1 MKKSWP
7 AWFCNMATPWLWR
20 LPFLSRTGAWSAW
33 RTSRLRATS
42 RSWIHCRPPRPTRY
56 RKPSSPISPSVRQ
69 ILSTCVT
76 AKKEQPR
83 KTYDGVAVAVPVT
96 VPYVR
101 YSIRAAHWWLA
112 RAFSELLKTSG
123 LKKDEV
129 DGLTVSSFTLAPD
142 TAIGLTQH
150 LGLSPRWLDHI
161 PLGGAS
167 GVVALR
173 RAARAV
179 QAGDAD
185 VVACIAGDTNHV
197 DSFRLTLANFSQF
210 ARDAVYP
217 YGAGGP
223 NASFAFL
230 TSYYMQK
237 HGATR
242 EDFGKLC
249 VAQRANALKYPAALF
264 KKPLSLQEY
273 LAARPIA
280 EPLHL
285 FDCVMPCAGAEA
297 FLVLSEVRAKSLK
310 LPFARLKG
318 TIERHNAFASD
329 PVQMRAGWALDRED
343 LYRQAGAGPQDMD
356 FVQTYDD
363 YPVISVMQFEDLGFC
378 GKGEGPAFVRKHS
391 FTWDGSFPLN
401 TSGGQ
406 LSVGQ
411 AGAAGGFL
419 GMVEAIRQLT
429 GEASGRQV
437 KKAKLGLVS
446 GFGMINYDRG
456 LGSGAAILG
465 TSKA

>member
-1 MKKSWP
+1 ML
-7 AWFCNMATPWLWR
+7 AA
-20 LPFLSRTGAWSAW
+20 
-33 RTSRLRATS
+33 
-42 RSWIHCRPPRPTRY
+42 
-56 RKPSSPISPSVRQ
+56 
-69 ILSTCVT
+69 
-76 AKKEQPR
+76 
-83 KTYDGVAVAVPVT
+83 PVT

-112 RAFSELLKTSG
+112 RTFSALLEAAR
-123 LKKDEV
+123 LRKDEI

-150 LGLSPRWLDHI
+150 LGVSPRWLDHI

-185 VVACIAGDTNHV
+185 IVACIGGDTNHV

-230 TSYYMQK
+230 TAHYMQR

-249 VAQRANALKYPAALF
+249 VAQRANALKYPHALF
-264 KKPLSLQEY
+264 KKPLSMEDY

-285 FDCVMPCAGAEA
+285 FDCVMPCAGAEG
-297 FLVLSEVRAKSLK
+297 FLVLAEDRARSLGLPCVRLQ
-310 LPFARLKG
+310 G

-329 PVQMRAGWALDRED
+329 PVQMRAGWALDRDD
-343 LYRQAGAGPQDMD
+343 LYAQAGCKPGDID

-363 YPVISVMQFEDLGFC
+363 YPVISLMQLEDLGFC
-378 GKGEGPAFVRKHS
+378 EKGEGPAFVRKHS
-391 FTWDGSFPLN
+391 FTHDGSFPLN

-411 AGAAGGFL
+411 AGAGGGFL
-419 GMVEAIRQLT
+419 GMVEAIRQL
-429 GEASGRQV
+429 SGHAGARAV
-437 KKAKLGLVS
+437 KDAKLGLVS

-456 LGSGAAILG
+456 LGSGAAILAA
-465 TSKA
+465 SQA

>member
-1 MKKSWP
+1 M
-7 AWFCNMATPWLWR
+7 
-20 LPFLSRTGAWSAW
+20 
-33 RTSRLRATS
+33 
-42 RSWIHCRPPRPTRY
+42 
-56 RKPSSPISPSVRQ
+56 
-69 ILSTCVT
+69 
-76 AKKEQPR
+76 
-83 KTYDGVAVAVPVT
+83 T

-112 RAFSELLKTSG
+112 RAFSALLEKSG
-123 LKKDEV
+123 LRKEDV
-129 DGLTVSSFTLAPD
+129 DGLAVSSFTLAPD

-185 VVACIAGDTNHV
+185 IVACIGADTNHV

-230 TSYYMQK
+230 TAHYMRL

-249 VAQRANALKYPAALF
+249 VAQRANALKFPHALF
-264 KKPLSLQEY
+264 KKPLSMEEY

-285 FDCVMPCAGAEA
+285 FDCVMPCAGADA
-297 FLVLSEVRAKSLK
+297 FLVMSEERARSLG
-310 LPFARLKG
+310 LRYARLRA
-318 TIERHNAFASD
+318 TIERHNAFATD
-329 PVQMRAGWALDRED
+329 PIQMRAGWALDRDE
-343 LYRQAGAGPQDMD
+343 LYAQAGVEPKEVD

-363 YPVISVMQFEDLGFC
+363 YPVISLMQLEDLGFC

-391 FTWDGSFPLN
+391 FTYDGSFPLN

-419 GMVEAIRQLT
+419 GMVEGIRQLT
-429 GEASGRQV
+429 GEAGERSV
-437 KKAKLGLVS
+437 KDAKLGLVS

-456 LGSGAAILG
+456 LGSGAAILAAA
-465 TSKA
+465 KA

>member
-1 MKKSWP
+1 M
-7 AWFCNMATPWLWR
+7 
-20 LPFLSRTGAWSAW
+20 
-33 RTSRLRATS
+33 
-42 RSWIHCRPPRPTRY
+42 
-56 RKPSSPISPSVRQ
+56 RQ
-69 ILSTCVT
+69 GYAGIAL
-76 AKKEQPR
+76 A
-83 KTYDGVAVAVPVT
+83 APVT

-112 RAFSELLKTSG
+112 TALSRILKASG
-123 LKKDEV
+123 LKKDQV
-129 DGLTVSSFTLAPD
+129 DGLTISSFTLAPD

-150 LGLSPRWLDHI
+150 LGLAPRWLDHI

-179 QAGDAD
+179 QSGDAE
-185 VVACIAGDTNHV
+185 VVACLAGDTNHV

-230 TSYYMQK
+230 TQYYMRA
-237 HGATR
+237 HGARR

-249 VAQRANALKYPAALF
+249 VDQRANALRFPFALF
-264 KKPLSLQEY
+264 KKPLTLDEY

-285 FDCVMPCAGAEA
+285 FDCVMPCAGAEG
-297 FLVLSEVRAKSLK
+297 FLVLSIERAKTLQ
-310 LPFARLKG
+310 LPYARLLG

-329 PVQMRAGWALDRED
+329 PVQMRAGWALDRDE
-343 LYRQAGAGPQDMD
+343 LYAQAGVGPAELD
-356 FVQTYDD
+356 FVETYDD
-363 YPVISVMQFEDLGFC
+363 YPVISLMQLEDLGFC
-378 GKGEGPAFVRKHS
+378 GKGQGADFVRRHR
-391 FTWDGSFPLN
+391 FTCDGSFPLN

-419 GMVEAIRQLT
+419 GLVEAIRQLT
-429 GEASGRQV
+429 GEAGARQV
-437 KKAKLGLVS
+437 KDAKLGLVS
-446 GFGMINYDRG
+446 GFGMINFDRG
-456 LGSGAAILG
+456 LGSGAAVLA
-465 TSKA
+465 SS

>member
-1 MKKSWP
+1 M
-7 AWFCNMATPWLWR
+7 
-20 LPFLSRTGAWSAW
+20 G
-33 RTSRLRATS
+33 TSRRVAHPSRRGLRPLLRVRSGREPMSSQS
-42 RSWIHCRPPRPTRY
+42 R
-56 RKPSSPISPSVRQ
+56 RQ
-69 ILSTCVT
+69 
-76 AKKEQPR
+76 P
-83 KTYDGVAVAVPVT
+83 YDGIVIAAPVT
-96 VPYVR
+96 IPYRR
-101 YSIRAAHWWLA
+101 YSTNTAHWWVG
-112 RAFSELLKTSG
+112 RAVREVVQRAG
-123 LKKDEV
+123 LRSTDI
-129 DGLTVSSFTLAPD
+129 DGLSLSSFTVGPD

-150 LGLSPRWLDHI
+150 LGLSPRWLDHV

-179 QAGDAD
+179 QSGDAEI
-185 VVACIAGDTNHV
+185 VACLAGDTNHV

-230 TSYYMQK
+230 TGYYMRAY
-237 HGATR
+237 GAKP

-249 VAQRANALKYPAALF
+249 VAQRANALRFPHALF
-264 KKPLSLQEY
+264 RKPLSMEEY
-273 LAARPIA
+273 LSARPIA
-280 EPLHL
+280 DPLRL
-285 FDCVMPCAGAEA
+285 FDCVMPCAGADA
-297 FLVLSEVRAKSLK
+297 FLVMSEDRARSLRLPHAK
-310 LPFARLKG
+310 LLG
-318 TIERHNAFASD
+318 TIERHNAFTAD
-329 PVQMRAGWALDRED
+329 PVQMRAGWALDRDD
-343 LYRQAGAGPQDMD
+343 LYRQAGCAPQDMD

-363 YPVISVMQFEDLGFC
+363 YPVISLMQLEDLGFC
-378 GKGEGPAFVRKHS
+378 DKGEGPAFVRKHG

-429 GEASGRQV
+429 GEAKGRQV
-437 KKAKLGLVS
+437 KQAKLGLVS

>member
-1 MKKSWP
+1 
-7 AWFCNMATPWLWR
+7 
-20 LPFLSRTGAWSAW
+20 
-33 RTSRLRATS
+33 
-42 RSWIHCRPPRPTRY
+42 
-56 RKPSSPISPSVRQ
+56 
-69 ILSTCVT
+69 
-76 AKKEQPR
+76 
-83 KTYDGVAVAVPVT
+83 VT

-112 RAFSELLKTSG
+112 RAFKEILDSSNLSKE
-123 LKKDEV
+123 EV

-179 QAGDAD
+179 QAGDAEI
-185 VVACIAGDTNHV
+185 VACIGGDTNHV

-230 TSYYMQK
+230 TAYYMQR
-237 HGATR
+237 HGAKR

-249 VAQRANALKYPAALF
+249 VAQRANALKYAHALF
-264 KKPLSLQEY
+264 KKPLGMEEY

-285 FDCVMPCAGAEA
+285 FDCVMPCAGAEG
-297 FLVLSEVRAKSLK
+297 FLVLTEERARSLR
-310 LPFARLKG
+310 LPHVHLKA

-329 PVQMRAGWALDRED
+329 PVQMRAGWALDRDE
-343 LYRQAGAGPQDMD
+343 LYAQAGVEPKDMD
-356 FVQTYDD
+356 FVETYDD
-363 YPVISVMQFEDLGFC
+363 YPVISLMQLEDLGFC
-378 GKGEGPAFVRKHS
+378 EKGEGPAFVRRHT
-391 FTWDGSFPLN
+391 FTHDGSFPLN

-411 AGAAGGFL
+411 AGAGGGFL
-419 GMVEAIRQLT
+419 GIVEAIRQLT
-429 GEASGRQV
+429 GQAGERAV
-437 KKAKLGLVS
+437 KKNAKREPHFGLVS

-456 LGSGAAILG
+456 LGSGAAILAAA
-465 TSKA
+465 KA

>member
-1 MKKSWP
+1 M
-7 AWFCNMATPWLWR
+7 
-20 LPFLSRTGAWSAW
+20 SR
-33 RTSRLRATS
+33 
-42 RSWIHCRPPRPTRY
+42 
-56 RKPSSPISPSVRQ
+56 KN
-69 ILSTCVT
+69 
-76 AKKEQPR
+76 
-83 KTYDGVAVAVPVT
+83 YDGVAVAVPVT

-112 RAFSELLKTSG
+112 KALAGLLEESG
-123 LKKDEV
+123 LKKEEL
-129 DGLTVSSFTLAPD
+129 DGLAVSSFTLAPD

-150 LGLSPRWLDHI
+150 LGLSPRWLDHV
-161 PLGGAS
+161 PFGGAS
-167 GVVALR
+167 GVVMLR

-179 QAGDAD
+179 QAGDAE
-185 VVACIAGDTNHV
+185 VVACIAADTNHV

-230 TSYYMQK
+230 TAFYMREF
-237 HGATR
+237 GAAR

-249 VAQRANALKYPAALF
+249 VAQRANALQFPHALF
-264 KKPLSLQEY
+264 KKPLTLEQY

-297 FLVLSEVRAKSLK
+297 FLVMAEDRAKRLA

-329 PVQMRAGWALDRED
+329 PVQLRAGWALDRAD
-343 LYRQAGAGPQDMD
+343 LFEQAGAGPQDMD
-356 FVQTYDD
+356 FVETYDD
-363 YPVISVMQFEDLGFC
+363 YPVITLMQIEDLGFC
-378 GKGEGPAFVRKHS
+378 GKGEGPAFIRRHT

-411 AGAAGGFL
+411 AGAAGGSL
-419 GMVEAIRQLT
+419 GLVEALRQLI
-429 GEASGRQV
+429 GEAKGRQIEG
-437 KKAKLGLVS
+437 AKLGLVS
-446 GFGMINYDRG
+446 GFGMINFDRG
-456 LGSGAAILG
+456 LGSAAAVLG
-465 TSKA
+465 C

>member
-1 MKKSWP
+1 VSERKEP
-7 AWFCNMATPWLWR
+7 R
-20 LPFLSRTGAWSAW
+20 R
-33 RTSRLRATS
+33 RA
-42 RSWIHCRPPRPTRY
+42 
-56 RKPSSPISPSVRQ
+56 
-69 ILSTCVT
+69 
-76 AKKEQPR
+76 
-83 KTYDGVAVAVPVT
+83 YDGVALAAPVT

-112 RAFSELLKTSG
+112 RVFSKILDTAR
-123 LKKDEV
+123 LKKEDV

-161 PLGGAS
+161 PFGGAS
-167 GVVALR
+167 AVVALR

-179 QAGDAD
+179 QAGDAGI
-185 VVACIAGDTNHV
+185 VACIGGDTNHV

-230 TSYYMQK
+230 TAHYMRL
-237 HGATR
+237 HGARR

-249 VAQRANALKYPAALF
+249 VAQRANALKFPHALF
-264 KKPLSLQEY
+264 KKPLTLEEY
-273 LAARPIA
+273 MAARPIA

-285 FDCVMPCAGAEA
+285 FDCVMPCAGADG
-297 FLVLSEVRAKSLK
+297 FLVMSEERAARLQ
-310 LPFARLKG
+310 LPYVLLKG

-329 PVQMRAGWALDRED
+329 PVQMRAGWALDRDE
-343 LYRQAGAGPQDMD
+343 LYGQAAVEPKDID
-356 FVQTYDD
+356 FVETYDD
-363 YPVISVMQFEDLGFC
+363 YPVISLMQLEDLGFC

-391 FTWDGSFPLN
+391 FTHDGSFPLN

-429 GEASGRQV
+429 GEAGGRSV
-437 KKAKLGLVS
+437 KGAKLGLVS

-465 TSKA
+465 TPKA

>member
-1 MKKSWP
+1 MQP
-7 AWFCNMATPWLWR
+7 TP
-20 LPFLSRTGAWSAW
+20 S
-33 RTSRLRATS
+33 
-42 RSWIHCRPPRPTRY
+42 I
-56 RKPSSPISPSVRQ
+56 
-69 ILSTCVT
+69 CVSE
-76 AKKEQPR
+76 KREQPR
-83 KTYDGVAVAVPVT
+83 KGYEGVAVAAPVT

-112 RAFSELLKTSG
+112 RAFKNLLTSSG
-123 LKKDEV
+123 LRKDDI

-167 GVVALR
+167 AVVALR

-179 QAGDAD
+179 QAGDAE
-185 VVACIAGDTNHV
+185 VVACIAADTNHV

-230 TSYYMQK
+230 TAYYMRL

-249 VAQRANALKYPAALF
+249 VAQRTNALKYPDALF
-264 KKPLSLQEY
+264 KKALSLEDY

-280 EPLHL
+280 KPLHL
-285 FDCVMPCAGAEA
+285 FDCVMPCAGAEG
-297 FLVLSEVRAKSLK
+297 FLVLTEERAKALK
-310 LPFARLKG
+310 LQYARVLG

-329 PVQMRAGWALDRED
+329 PVQMRAGWALERDE
-343 LYRQAGAGPQDMD
+343 LYRQAGIQPQDVD

-363 YPVISVMQFEDLGFC
+363 YPVISLMQLEDLGFC

-391 FTWDGSFPLN
+391 FTHDGSFPLN
-401 TSGGQ
+401 PSGGQ

-429 GEASGRQV
+429 GEAGERQV
-437 KKAKLGLVS
+437 QGAKLGLVS

-456 LGSGAAILG
+456 LGSGAAILA
-465 TSKA
+465 TTKA

>member
-1 MKKSWP
+1 VP
-7 AWFCNMATPWLWR
+7 
-20 LPFLSRTGAWSAW
+20 
-33 RTSRLRATS
+33 RAS
-42 RSWIHCRPPRPTRY
+42 Y
-56 RKPSSPISPSVRQ
+56 
-69 ILSTCVT
+69 
-76 AKKEQPR
+76 E
-83 KTYDGVAVAVPVT
+83 GVAVAVPVT
-96 VPYVR
+96 VPYRR
-101 YSIRAAHWWLA
+101 YSTHGAHWFIGQALEALVA
-112 RAFSELLKTSG
+112 RSG
-123 LKKDEV
+123 IAKERI
-129 DGLTVSSFTLAPD
+129 DGLTVSSFSLAPD
-142 TAIGLTQH
+142 TAVGVTQH
-150 LGLSPRWLDHI
+150 LGLAPRWLDHI

-230 TSYYMQK
+230 TAYYMKK

-249 VAQRANALKYPAALF
+249 VAQRTNALRFDSSLF
-264 KKPLSLQEY
+264 KKPLTMEAY

-297 FLVLSEVRAKSLK
+297 FLVLSEKRAKGLK
-310 LPFARLKG
+310 LPHARLLG
-318 TIERHNAFASD
+318 TIERHNAFAAD
-329 PVQMRAGWALDRED
+329 PVQMRAGWALDRDD
-343 LYRQAGAGPQDMD
+343 LYRQAGVEPEDID
-356 FVQTYDD
+356 FVETYDD
-363 YPVISVMQFEDLGFC
+363 YPVISLMQLEDLGFC
-378 GKGEGPAFVRKHS
+378 GKGEGPAFVRKHG
-391 FTWDGSFPLN
+391 FTWDGDFPLN

-429 GEASGRQV
+429 GEAKGRQV
-437 KKAKLGLVS
+437 KNAKLGLVS

-465 TSKA
+465 SA